1 LEKQTL
7 TQFDAV
13 KRIESEA
20 AQITTRAKLA
30 QLLNITYENRPD
42 DLVKPDLTHFFKKEL
57 DGFEIWQQKIQSSNP
72 ALNELKRVL
81 ASLKQQRY
89 LEKNNKE
96 IVISSNIKLFIIGT
110 SKFKI

>member
-13 KRIESEA
+13 KRIEAEA

-42 DLVKPDLTHFFKKEL
+42 DLVKPDLTHF
-57 DGFEIWQQKIQSSNP
+57 
-72 ALNELKRVL
+72 
-81 ASLKQQRY
+81 
-89 LEKNNKE
+89 
-96 IVISSNIKLFIIGT
+96 NIKKSLHHLRGFIN
-110 SKFKI
+110 FKLL